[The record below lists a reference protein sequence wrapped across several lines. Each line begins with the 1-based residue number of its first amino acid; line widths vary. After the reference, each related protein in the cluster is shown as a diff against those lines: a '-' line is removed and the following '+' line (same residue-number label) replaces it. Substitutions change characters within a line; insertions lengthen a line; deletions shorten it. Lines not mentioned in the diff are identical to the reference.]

1 MNRKTRRN
9 IAVVAGLTAV
19 LALSPVAG
27 ALTTAHADET
37 ASEAV
42 STQSVEGV
50 DPQSFSAEK
59 WSWWTK
65 EWHLGNWWPWGVW
78 HPEVDFNHNGFCD
91 LCWSWIGDHGCDKPD
106 HGGDTEQETISLS
119 FQALNPVTGEY
130 VFLSTVEQDNS
141 SIRLSEG
148 DVPTPPTYENYEFI
162 GWDYN
167 GTLYQTNNLYGLVG
181 FQDGDVITAKYAPVE
196 PEPVYYTVTFDDMVE
211 DTENQKVTV
220 EEGKSVSDSGA
231 EVSDPTREGY
241 TFEGWYTSTDYTT
254 KFYFSTPINEDMT
267 VYAKWAEDKEPT
279 DPTDPGTDPE
289 EPGTDP
295 DNPGTDEPGTD
306 PENPGTGSG
315 DQGDTTNPDDG
326 SGDQGSDNTD
336 QGDDTTK
343 PAGDAT
349 STDDGSNDDADA
361 ADEDAIPNTGDATV
375 AVSGI
380 AALGTAAAGLGVFL
394 RRRS

>member
-1 MNRKTRRN
+1 MEL
-9 IAVVAGLTAV
+9 V
-19 LALSPVAG
+19 
-27 ALTTAHADET
+27 
-37 ASEAV
+37 
-42 STQSVEGV
+42 
-50 DPQSFSAEK
+50 
-59 WSWWTK
+59 TK
-65 EWHLGNWWPWGVW
+65 EWHLGNWWRWGVW

-91 LCWSWIGDHGCDKPD
+91 LCWSWIGNHGGDKPD
-106 HGGDTEQETISLS
+106 HGGDTEQETISLT

-211 DTENQKVTV
+211 DTENQTVTV
-220 EEGKSVSDSGA
+220 EAGKTVSDSGA
-231 EVSDPTREGY
+231 EVTKPTREGY
-241 TFEGWYTSTDYTT
+241 TFVSWYTSTEYTT
-254 KFYFSTPINEDMT
+254 EFDFDTPIKEDMT
-267 VYAKWAEDKEPT
+267 VYAKWVEDEEPT
-279 DPTDPGTDPE
+279 DP
-289 EPGTDP
+289 TDP

-306 PENPGTGSG
+306 PENPGDGSG

-326 SGDQGSDNTD
+326 SGDQGGDNTD
-336 QGDDTTK
+336 QGNDTTK

-349 STDDGSNDDADA
+349 STDDGSNDDA
-361 ADEDAIPNTGDATV
+361 ADEGAIPNTGDATV

-380 AALGTAAAGLGVFL
+380 AALGTAAAGLGIFL

>member
-1 MNRKTRRN
+1 MNRKTKRN

-27 ALTTAHADET
+27 ALTTAHADEAAPET
-37 ASEAV
+37 V
-42 STQSVEGV
+42 GTQSAEGV
-50 DPQSFSAEK
+50 DPQSLSSLDWNCYK
-59 WSWWTK
+59 GD
-65 EWHLGNWWPWGVW
+65 WHFGNWLIF
-78 HPEVDFNHNGFCD
+78 HPEVDCNHNGLCD

-220 EEGKSVSDSGA
+220 EEGKSVSDSGT

-241 TFEGWYTSTDYTT
+241 TFEGWYISTDYTT

-267 VYAKWAEDKEPT
+267 VYAKWAEDEEPTDPT

-289 EPGTDP
+289 
-295 DNPGTDEPGTD
+295 EPGTD

-336 QGDDTTK
+336 QGNDTTK
-343 PAGDAT
+343 PAGDAA

-361 ADEDAIPNTGDATV
+361 ADEDTIPNTGDATV

>member
-1 MNRKTRRN
+1 M
-9 IAVVAGLTAV
+9 VAGLTAV

-78 HPEVDFNHNGFCD
+78 HPEVDSNHNGFCD
-91 LCWSWIGDHGCDKPD
+91 LCWSWIGDHDC
-106 HGGDTEQETISLS
+106 GGDEKPEQQETLTVNFHLADGTIIPIDVETPVGTQVS
-119 FQALNPVTGEY
+119 FSTFVDKLDEQYDGITWYWTQYEGAEVVSPNSQLGGEGSH
-130 VFLSTVEQDNS
+130 VINV
-141 SIRLSEG
+141 
-148 DVPTPPTYENYEFI
+148 YEHK
-162 GWDYN
+162 
-167 GTLYQTNNLYGLVG
+167 
-181 FQDGDVITAKYAPVE
+181 AVE
-196 PEPVYYTVTFDDMVE
+196 PEPVYYTVTFDDMVD
-211 DTENQKVTV
+211 DTKNQTVTV
-220 EEGKSVSDSGA
+220 EAGSTVDESQ
-231 EVSDPTREGY
+231 VSDPTREGY
-241 TFEGWYTSTDYTT
+241 TFVGWYTSTEYTT
-254 KFYFSTPINEDMT
+254 KFDFKTSIDEDMT
-267 VYAKWAEDKEPT
+267 VYAKWVEDEEPTDPT

-295 DNPGTDEPGTD
+295 DNPGT
-306 PENPGTGSG
+306 GSD

-336 QGDDTTK
+336 QGNDTTK

-349 STDDGSNDDADA
+349 STDDGSNDDD

-380 AALGTAAAGLGVFL
+380 AALGTAVAGLGVFL

>member
-1 MNRKTRRN
+1 MNRKTKRN

-37 ASEAV
+37 APETV
-42 STQSVEGV
+42 SAQSVEGV

-65 EWHLGNWWPWGVW
+65 EWHLGNWWRWGVW

-91 LCWSWIGDHGCDKPD
+91 LCWSWIGDHNC
-106 HGGDTEQETISLS
+106 GGDEDPKPETYTVRFYDDENLVGGVTKGSDTFKVSAYINDLPTLGNLEKDGYTLIWVDKETG
-119 FQALNPVTGEY
+119 AVVPVDTVVVEDMDLLATWEKIEEPVT
-130 VFLSTVEQDNS
+130 
-141 SIRLSEG
+141 
-148 DVPTPPTYENYEFI
+148 
-162 GWDYN
+162 
-167 GTLYQTNNLYGLVG
+167 
-181 FQDGDVITAKYAPVE
+181 
-196 PEPVYYTVTFDDMVE
+196 VYHTVTFVDPSGASADQSFQVE
-211 DTENQKVTV
+211 DGKTV
-220 EEGKSVSDSGA
+220 DESSVK
-231 EVSDPTREGY
+231 DPTRDGY
-241 TFEGWYTSTDYTT
+241 TFVSWYTSTEYTT
-254 KFYFSTPINEDMT
+254 EFEFDTPIKEDMT
-267 VYAKWAEDKEPT
+267 VYAKWVEDEEPT
-279 DPTDPGTDPE
+279 DP
-289 EPGTDP
+289 TDP

-306 PENPGTGSG
+306 PDNPGTGSG
-315 DQGDTTNPDDG
+315 DQGDTTNPGDG
-326 SGDQGSDNTD
+326 SGDQGGDNTD
-336 QGDDTTK
+336 QGDNTDKGNDTTK

-380 AALGTAAAGLGVFL
+380 AALGTAAAGLGIFL

>member
-1 MNRKTRRN
+1 MNRKTKRN

-37 ASEAV
+37 APETV
-42 STQSVEGV
+42 SAQSVEGV
-50 DPQSFSAEK
+50 DPQSSDNTAEAR
-59 WSWWTK
+59 SFLF
-65 EWHLGNWWPWGVW
+65 WHCGNWDEL
-78 HPEVDFNHNGFCD
+78 HTYVD
-91 LCWSWIGDHGCDKPD
+91 L
-106 HGGDTEQETISLS
+106 HGGLFGLPDGLCDRCGAPYWDGCNPGGDEDPEYEEGYVSFQCTNPDTEEVTWGEDRGPIVDGKITIDSVPEPEQYEGYTFVGWSVCGADPVSSENLMGTS
-119 FQALNPVTGEY
+119 VNPY
-130 VFLSTVEQDNS
+130 
-141 SIRLSEG
+141 I
-148 DVPTPPTYENYEFI
+148 
-162 GWDYN
+162 
-167 GTLYQTNNLYGLVG
+167 
-181 FQDGDVITAKYAPVE
+181 VIEAKYAPVE

-241 TFEGWYTSTDYTT
+241 TFVSWYTSTEYTT
-254 KFYFSTPINEDMT
+254 EFDFDTPIKGDMT
-267 VYAKWAEDKEPT
+267 VYAKWVEDEESTDPT

-295 DNPGTDEPGTD
+295 
-306 PENPGTGSG
+306 ENPGDGSG
-315 DQGDTTNPDDG
+315 DQGDTTNPGDG
-326 SGDQGSDNTD
+326 SGDQGGDNTD
-336 QGDDTTK
+336 QGDNTDKGNDTTK

-349 STDDGSNDDADA
+349 STDDGSNDDA

-380 AALGTAAAGLGVFL
+380 AALGTAAAGLGIFL

>member
-1 MNRKTRRN
+1 MKEGFTEMNRKTRRN

-91 LCWSWIGDHGCDKPD
+91 LCWSWIGDHDC
-106 HGGDTEQETISLS
+106 GGDEKPEQQETLTVNFHLADGTIIPIDVETPVGTQVS
-119 FQALNPVTGEY
+119 FSTFVDKLDEQYDGITWYWTQYEGAEVVSPNSQLGGEGSH
-130 VFLSTVEQDNS
+130 VINV
-141 SIRLSEG
+141 
-148 DVPTPPTYENYEFI
+148 YEHK
-162 GWDYN
+162 
-167 GTLYQTNNLYGLVG
+167 
-181 FQDGDVITAKYAPVE
+181 AVE
-196 PEPVYYTVTFDDMVE
+196 PEPVYYTVTFDDMVD
-211 DTENQKVTV
+211 DTKNQTVTV
-220 EEGKSVSDSGA
+220 EAGSTVDESQ
-231 EVSDPTREGY
+231 VSDPTREGY
-241 TFEGWYTSTDYTT
+241 TFVAWYTSTEYTT
-254 KFYFSTPINEDMT
+254 EFDFSTPIKEDMT
-267 VYAKWAEDKEPT
+267 VYAKWVEDEEPTDPT

-289 EPGTDP
+289 EPGTD
-295 DNPGTDEPGTD
+295 T
-306 PENPGTGSG
+306 ENPGDGSG
-315 DQGDTTNPDDG
+315 DQGGNTDQGDTTNP
-326 SGDQGSDNTD
+326 GDNTTD

-349 STDDGSNDDADA
+349 STDDGSNDADA
-361 ADEDAIPNTGDATV
+361 ADEDTIPNTGDATV

-380 AALGTAAAGLGVFL
+380 AALGTAAAGLGIFL

>member
-1 MNRKTRRN
+1 MNRKTKRN

-37 ASEAV
+37 APETV

-65 EWHLGNWWPWGVW
+65 EWHLGNWWRWGVW

-91 LCWSWIGDHGCDKPD
+91 LCWSWIGDHDC
-106 HGGDTEQETISLS
+106 GGDEDPKPETYTVRFYDGENLVGGVTKGSDTFKVSAYINDLPTLGNLEKDGYTLIWVDKETG
-119 FQALNPVTGEY
+119 AVVPADTVVVKDMDLLATWEKIEEPVT
-130 VFLSTVEQDNS
+130 
-141 SIRLSEG
+141 
-148 DVPTPPTYENYEFI
+148 
-162 GWDYN
+162 
-167 GTLYQTNNLYGLVG
+167 
-181 FQDGDVITAKYAPVE
+181 
-196 PEPVYYTVTFDDMVE
+196 VYHTVTFVDPSGASADQSFQVE
-211 DTENQKVTV
+211 DGKTV
-220 EEGKSVSDSGA
+220 DESSVK
-231 EVSDPTREGY
+231 EPTREGY
-241 TFEGWYTSTDYTT
+241 TFVSWYTSMEYTT
-254 KFYFSTPINEDMT
+254 EFDFDTPIKEDMT
-267 VYAKWAEDKEPT
+267 VYAKWVEDEESTDPT

-295 DNPGTDEPGTD
+295 
-306 PENPGTGSG
+306 ENPGDGSG
-315 DQGDTTNPDDG
+315 DQGDTTNPGDG
-326 SGDQGSDNTD
+326 SGDQGGDNTD
-336 QGDDTTK
+336 QGDNTDKGNDTTK

>member
-1 MNRKTRRN
+1 MNRKTKRN

-37 ASEAV
+37 APETV
-42 STQSVEGV
+42 STQS
-50 DPQSFSAEK
+50 FSAQE
-59 WSWWTK
+59 WSWYK
-65 EWHLGNWWPWGVW
+65 GEWHCGDVKGDLWPFEVY
-78 HPEVDFNHNGFCD
+78 HPIIDIDHNGFCD

-241 TFEGWYTSTDYTT
+241 TFVAWYTSTEYTT
-254 KFYFSTPINEDMT
+254 EFDFSTPIKEDMT
-267 VYAKWAEDKEPT
+267 VYAKWVEDEEPTDPT

-295 DNPGTDEPGTD
+295 DNPGTEDPGTD
-306 PENPGTGSG
+306 PENPGTDDPG

-326 SGDQGSDNTD
+326 SVDQGSDTTD
-336 QGDDTTK
+336 QGNDTTK

-349 STDDGSNDDADA
+349 STDDGSNDDD